1 MSGCVSNLSFT
12 PGGSNRSH
20 EFDALIEILSDD
32 ASWENLRVEGV
43 VELGLRKSFKIVAPG
58 RSLRR
63 RVAYSLAIVRLI
75 LVPVIFLAV
84 YYLFNMGWIVD
95 RIVNIDAPVARLAEH
110 ASVEMLDARRAERNY
125 FLLRDPEYIQANQE
139 SLAAIRQDLG
149 KISDLAPAEQSATQQ
164 ALENVNLYAQQFTD
178 AVSSTEKPGGT
189 PIGRASEVVQAYER
203 DLNELLRQARHK
215 TRAQLIED
223 LRTQVDSFDLQIA
236 KTLEVGDP
244 TLRRVTPALQA
255 SSQQVLQRASELESR
270 GWARVERDHRQARYL
285 LHRAEWVLSIVSG
298 LTLLLSVWISFVLPR
313 QVVKPLLDLREA
325 VDHAASGNYLIDF
338 ELRGEGEVV
347 ELAKSV
353 RNLIAHAL
361 DVTSRAAPQRS
372 H

>member
-1 MSGCVSNLSFT
+1 
-12 PGGSNRSH
+12 
-20 EFDALIEILSDD
+20 
-32 ASWENLRVEGV
+32 

-84 YYLFNMGWIVD
+84 YYLFGMRSIVD
-95 RIVNIDAPVARLAEH
+95 RIVNVDAPVARLAEQ
-110 ASVEMLDARRAERNY
+110 ASVDVLDARRAERNY
-125 FLLRDPEYIQANQE
+125 FLLRDPEYLRATEESIARVKQA
-139 SLAAIRQDLG
+139 LG
-149 KISDLAPAEQSATQQ
+149 QISNLAPSEQPVTQQ
-164 ALENVNLYAQQFTD
+164 ALESLNLYGQQFSE
-178 AVSSTEKPGGT
+178 AVSLTQTPEGT
-189 PIGRASEVVQAYER
+189 PTGRASEVVQAYEK

-223 LRTQVDSFDLQIA
+223 LRNQADSLDLQIVR
-236 KTLEVGDP
+236 TLESGDP
-244 TLRRVTPALQA
+244 TLRRVSPGLQA
-255 SSQQVLQRASELESR
+255 SSQQVLQRTSELENR
-270 GWARVERDHRQARYL
+270 GWARVERDHREARNL

-338 ELRGEGEVV
+338 ELKGEGEVV

-361 DVTSRAAPQRS
+361 DVTSRAAPQGS
-372 H
+372 Q